1 MAIKSRYKAFT
12 LLESVISMA
21 IIVTVFAI
29 FSATITNITT
39 GDTGYAQ
46 TTVLFQINRIVDE
59 IKTAK
64 LYIDEDEVVEDIT
77 YNKSF
82 KKYEGSDNLIQL
94 TITVKTKDDKAIYEH
109 NELIIK
115 SDDKN

>member
-1 MAIKSRYKAFT
+1 MVIKKNYKAFT

-21 IIVTVFAI
+21 IIVTVFTI

-46 TTVLFQINRIVDE
+46 TTVLFQINKIAE
-59 IKTAK
+59 ETKMAK
-64 LYIDEDEVVEDIT
+64 VFIDEQQVVEGIS

-82 KKYEGSDNLIQL
+82 KKYEGSDDLIQL
-94 TITVKTKDDKAIYEH
+94 TITAKTEDDKTLYEH
-109 NELIIK
+109 NELIVK
-115 SDDKN
+115 SDD

>member
-1 MAIKSRYKAFT
+1 
-12 LLESVISMA
+12 MA

-46 TTVLFQINRIVDE
+46 TTVLFQINRMADE
-59 IKTAK
+59 IKTTG
-64 LYIDEDEVVEDIT
+64 LFIDEQEIVEDIT

-82 KKYEGSDNLIQL
+82 KKYEGSDNLIQF
-94 TITVKTKDDKAIYEH
+94 TITAKTKDDKTIYEH

-115 SDDKN
+115 NDDKN